1 MERRRAFF
9 THLLFWLLFLAVLLL
24 YRTSNRNGGVVT
36 PALFAAEL
44 QYVALYVLL
53 ARVLVTFY
61 LSLWVFTRTFSPQ
74 RLWLVFAQ
82 VVLLGL
88 FDATFSY
95 VLEQRLIG
103 PLTGM
108 WFTNPATP
116 ALVFITDSLLAS
128 WVFVMMAFIYKHVRD
143 FRAAE
148 ALRHEKTAMELA
160 YLKSQLNPHFLF
172 NNINNLYGLAL
183 TEPERT
189 PDAILRL
196 ADLLRYMLYESNE
209 AYVAL
214 GQEIDYLTSYIAL
227 EKLRHEGPVYIDFTV
242 DGAVSTQR
250 IAPLLLI
257 CFVENAFKHGSV
269 NNPAHPIALTLS
281 VRGHALTFTARN
293 PIVAQH
299 KDQVGGVGLAS
310 VRRRLAL
317 LYPGR
322 HHLAVENDGVCFEC
336 TLSLETAAP
345 PILAASHA

>member
-1 MERRRAFF
+1 MKPRRAFYS
-9 THLLFWLLFLAVLLL
+9 HLLFWLLFLAVLLL
-24 YRTSNRNGGVVT
+24 YRTSNRNHGVVT
-36 PALFAAEL
+36 PALYLAEL
-44 QYVALYVLL
+44 EHVALYVLL

-61 LSLWVFTRTFSPQ
+61 VSLWVFTRFFTPQ
-74 RLWLVFAQ
+74 RIGLLFGQ
-82 VVLLGL
+82 IVLLGL
-88 FDATFSY
+88 FDATLSY

-103 PLTGM
+103 PLTGW
-108 WFTNPATP
+108 WFTDSRTP
-116 ALVFITDSLLAS
+116 ALVFITDALLAS

-143 FRAAE
+143 QRAAQ
-148 ALRHEKTAMELA
+148 ALRHEKTALELA

-172 NNINNLYGLAL
+172 NNINSLYGLAL

-214 GQEIDYLTSYIAL
+214 SQEIDYLTSYIAL
-227 EKLRHEGPVYIDFTV
+227 EKLRHDGDVYVDFTV
-242 DGAVSTQR
+242 DGTISTQR

-269 NNPAHPIALTLS
+269 NDPLCPIALALT
-281 VRGHALTFTARN
+281 VHGPALTFTVGN
-293 PIVAQH
+293 PIAAQH

-322 HHLAVENDGVCFEC
+322 HRLAVADNGAYFQC
-336 TLSLETAAP
+336 TLSLDTDAPPVLTAARP
-345 PILAASHA
+345 